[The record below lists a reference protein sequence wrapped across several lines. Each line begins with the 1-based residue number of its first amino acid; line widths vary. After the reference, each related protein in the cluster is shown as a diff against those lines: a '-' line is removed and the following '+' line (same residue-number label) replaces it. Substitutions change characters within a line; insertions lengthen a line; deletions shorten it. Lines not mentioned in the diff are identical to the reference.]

1 VADASNDTAA
11 SARVLDCFVVVW
23 SQRNERSFMMMNH
36 TDGWMRGWMGGGMW
50 IWTVIAALVVV
61 LPSAL
66 HAGAA
71 FAQIEGASVRPEMGI
86 AQTPQASTMTAT
98 GKTNPLAGGAE
109 IFENLTEASP
119 VLDAVGFK
127 KLLSEF
133 ETLYPEISMRLSPER
148 KMLLDNLVTGVRNAW
163 RNGNRSAMAIQS
175 VEAYRLLQESIDHSG
190 QPVPVEVP
198 LLDYAGFKLN
208 ALLLSVRPDWILVAK
223 TTQEA
228 STWWTAIRPQIT
240 DKSLRDA
247 MDHTVDGIKDAAARK
262 DPKLL
267 RFAAKM
273 DLILVDGLETFFSS
287 HPATR

>member
-1 VADASNDTAA
+1 MKLTLKS
-11 SARVLDCFVVVW
+11 L
-23 SQRNERSFMMMNH
+23 
-36 TDGWMRGWMGGGMW
+36 
-50 IWTVIAALVVV
+50 IAAV
-61 LPSAL
+61 LIASAL

-71 FAQIEGASVRPEMGI
+71 FAQTEGASVRPETGVP
-86 AQTPQASTMTAT
+86 QTPQASTMAVT
-98 GKTNPLAGGAE
+98 GKTDPLAGGAE

-127 KLLSEF
+127 KSLSEF

-148 KMLLDNLVTGVRNAW
+148 KMRLDNLVTGVRNAW
-163 RNGNRSAMAIQS
+163 RNGDRRAMAIQS

-208 ALLLSVRPDWILVAK
+208 ALLLSTRPDWRLVAK
-223 TTQEA
+223 TAQEA

-240 DKSLRDA
+240 DKSLRAA
-247 MDHTVDGIKDAAARK
+247 MDHTVDGIKHAAARK
-262 DPKLL
+262 DPQLL

-273 DLILVDGLETFFSS
+273 DLILVDGLETFFNSK
-287 HPATR
+287 PPTR